1 MPFEATTPL
10 GRALAAIITTLI
22 AALAEHAAE
31 HPVLAPGLRATI
43 RQLEKLAREFQALA
57 DRYENPQPKRR
68 RRPALWPP
76 RPHLHNLAPYAR
88 ALPARTPAHVRRTPA
103 RAPPGK
109 ERVFFL

>member
-1 MPFEATTPL
+1 MTQEPASPL
-10 GRALAAIITTLI
+10 GQAFAALIALII

-31 HPVLAPGLRATI
+31 HPVLAPGLRVTI